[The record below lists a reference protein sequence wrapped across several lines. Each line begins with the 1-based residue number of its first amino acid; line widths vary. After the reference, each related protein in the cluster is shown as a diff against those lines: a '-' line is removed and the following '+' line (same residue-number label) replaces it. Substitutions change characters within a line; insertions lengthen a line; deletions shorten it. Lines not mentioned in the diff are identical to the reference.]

1 MGSSS
6 RPPELTLR
14 ALAVGLA
21 LGAALAAAN
30 VYAGLVLGFVDAGTM
45 PIILVAFA
53 AFGTGRRRLTAGEV
67 NVAQVAGSSAGA
79 MAVTAGL
86 IGPVPA
92 LAMTGHDVA
101 PALVAL
107 WGCALAV
114 LGTLIAIPFRDS
126 LIAVKRLAFPTARA
140 AGELIRGLFADG
152 ARSGV
157 RLLVAAAVLA
167 AAATVARDAL
177 HAVPGG
183 WMLPVAIAG
192 VPAARLSIG
201 VAASPLLAGVSLLVG
216 ARVGLSMLLG
226 TAIAWLVI
234 APALI
239 SRGLA
244 APSYP
249 ALVAWTLWPGAAV
262 LVAGSLTQL
271 GLDGRA
277 LVRALRTGPA
287 AAGASSRR
295 LRIAIAI
302 AGLAVIAIGWRGFG
316 IAAGLGALAVGLA
329 AVFAVAAMHAT
340 GETDNT
346 PAGPL
351 GGLTQIAVGAI
362 GPGGTAAPLTAGGTV
377 NGVAVHASTMVNAW
391 KTGDVIG
398 GSPARLVAAQLAGI
412 AGGAVAGA
420 IAYWLIRDA
429 YGLGSAALP
438 APGALSWKATAE
450 AVAGGTATMPA
461 GAPLAALAGALAGV
475 ALAVAGRT
483 RVRRFVPSAIAIGV
497 GFIVPASIGAALALG
512 AIGFAAVA
520 RRAPAWH
527 ARSGPALASGLIV
540 GEALAGVALAAIVVA
555 RG

>member
-1 MGSSS
+1 MGSS
-6 RPPELTLR
+6 RELTPR
-14 ALAVGLA
+14 AIAVGLA
-21 LGAALAAAN
+21 LGALLAAAN

-45 PIILVAFA
+45 PIIVVAFA
-53 AFGTGRRRLTAGEV
+53 AFGAGRRRFTSREV

-101 PALVAL
+101 PAIVAL
-107 WGCALAV
+107 WGCALGV
-114 LGTLIAIPFRDS
+114 FGTLAAIPFRDS
-126 LIAVKRLAFPTARA
+126 LIAVRRLAFPTARA
-140 AGELIRGLFADG
+140 AGELIRGLFSDG
-152 ARSGV
+152 ARPGV
-157 RLLVAAAVLA
+157 GLLA
-167 AAATVARDAL
+167 AAALFAATVTAARDGL
-177 HAVPGG
+177 HALPGS
-183 WMLPVAIAG
+183 WLLPVAIAG
-192 VPAARLSIG
+192 IPAARLSIG
-201 VAASPLLAGVSLLVG
+201 VAASPLLAGVGLLVG

-226 TAIAWLVI
+226 TAIAWLAI
-234 APALI
+234 APALV

-249 ALVAWTLWPGAAV
+249 AVVAWTLWPGAA
-262 LVAGSLTQL
+262 LMVASSVTQL
-271 GLDGRA
+271 ALDGRTM
-277 LVRALRTGPA
+277 VRALRAGSA

-295 LRIAIAI
+295 QRIALAIAGVALIAIA
-302 AGLAVIAIGWRGFG
+302 WRGFG
-316 IAAGLGALAVGLA
+316 LAPGIGALAVGLA

-351 GGLTQIAVGAI
+351 GGLAQIAVGAV
-362 GPGGTAAPLTAGGTV
+362 GPGGTVAPLAAGGTV
-377 NGVAVHASTMVNAW
+377 SGVAVHASTMLNAW
-391 KTGDVIG
+391 KTGEAVG

-420 IAYWLIRDA
+420 LAYWLVRAA

-450 AVAGGTATMPA
+450 AVAGGTAHMPA
-461 GAPLAALAGALAGV
+461 GAPLAALAGALAGI
-475 ALAVAGRT
+475 ALAIAGRT
-483 RVRRFVPSAIAIGV
+483 RLGRFTPSAIAIGI
-497 GFIVPASIGAALALG
+497 GCIVPASSGAAVALG
-512 AIGFAAVA
+512 ALGFAAIA

-540 GEALAGVALAAIVVA
+540 GEALAGIAIAAIVVA
-555 RG
+555 RGT